1 MISYEPFF
9 KTLEKNKKTLY
20 ALNKKDGISRNT
32 IFRMQQGKP
41 ITTETIDKLCG
52 ILKCEISDIIE
63 LKKD

>member
-32 IFRMQQGKP
+32 IFRMQQGKT
-41 ITTETIDKLCG
+41 ITTETIDKLRV
-52 ILKCEISDIIE
+52 ILTYEINDVIK
-63 LKKD
+63 LN